1 MKKETKVVC
10 PKCGTEFEIPEHEYA
25 SAGVVI
31 GKDSG
36 LGTVVLKAAG
46 ETPVTK
52 AQKRMEALKAAGM
65 DTSGLFAMQ
74 TGDIAR
80 LDNGI
85 LSVVPED
92 DPIYSAIIKGGTI
105 PDRHLFR
112 RWVMAQMFHLLIG
125 DFTKNLRRKGYEYQ
139 WHMIEN
145 ELKVQSKLYY
155 TDKENFVERN
165 KWFNQNV
172 VTSLCEEYLRQL
184 RKRLDYLEENKT
196 HTCKG
201 VPYIKFGGKNI
212 FVSDLYNKVIAPV
225 DRAID
230 KIKYATDPVKLYVAY
245 TKFKKVYARMNYL
258 KMSTTFIDAYKGVGA
273 YYTMKNLIL
282 FHGCNFVDKDGN
294 KLSQSES
301 MRYLAKKADQYAAD
315 SEGWRL
321 FGVMKKLLQD
331 NHVDIQK
338 KIDSWSKD

>member
-1 MKKETKVVC
+1 MKETKVVC

-25 SAGVVI
+25 SAGMVI

-46 ETPVTK
+46 EAPLTK
-52 AQKRMEALKAAGM
+52 AQKRMEALKAAGV
-65 DTSGLFAMQ
+65 DTSSLFAMQ

-80 LDNGI
+80 LDNGV

-92 DPIYSAIIKGGTI
+92 DPIYSAIINGGTI

-112 RWVMAQMFHLLIG
+112 RWVMSQMFHLLIG

-145 ELKVQSKLYY
+145 ELKVQTKLFA
-155 TDKENFVERN
+155 TDKENFAERN
-165 KWFNQNV
+165 KWFNQRV
-172 VTSLCEEYLRQL
+172 VTELCEEYLHQL
-184 RKRLDYLEENKT
+184 KKRLNYLKENKT
-196 HTCKG
+196 HKCKN

-212 FVSDLYNKVIAPV
+212 FVSDLYSKVIVPV
-225 DRAID
+225 ERAIE
-230 KIKYATDPVKLYVAY
+230 KVKYATTPVKLYMAY
-245 TKFKKVYARMNYL
+245 AKFKQAYVRMNHL
-258 KMSTTFIDAYKGVGA
+258 KMDTTFIDAYKGVGA
-273 YYTMKNLIL
+273 YYTMKNLVL
-282 FHGCNFVDKDGN
+282 FHGCNFVDKDGK
-294 KLSQSES
+294 KLSQLES
-301 MRYLAKKADQYAAD
+301 MKYLGKKADQYAAD

-331 NHVDIQK
+331 NNVDIQK
-338 KIDSWSKD
+338 KINSWRKD

>member
-1 MKKETKVVC
+1 MKETKVIC
-10 PKCGTEFEIPEHEYA
+10 PKCGTEFEIPEHECA

-36 LGTVVLKAAG
+36 LGTVVLKEAG
-46 ETPVTK
+46 EAPVTK
-52 AQKRMEALKAAGM
+52 AQKRMEALKAAGI

-80 LDNGI
+80 LDNGV

-92 DPIYSAIIKGGTI
+92 DQIYSAIINGGTI

-139 WHMIEN
+139 WHMIED

-155 TDKENFVERN
+155 NDKENFVERN
-165 KWFNQNV
+165 KWFNQRV
-172 VTSLCEEYLRQL
+172 VTLLCEEYLRQL
-184 RKRLDYLEENKT
+184 GERLNYLRENKT

-201 VPYIKFGGKNI
+201 VLYIKFGGKNI
-212 FVSDLYNKVIAPV
+212 FLSDLYSKVIAPV
-225 DRAID
+225 YRAIS
-230 KIKYATDPVKLYVAY
+230 KIKCAADPVELYVAY
-245 TKFKKVYARMNYL
+245 TKFKKMYVRMNHL
-258 KMSTTFIDAYKGVGA
+258 KMDTTFIDAYKGVGA

-282 FHGCNFVDKDGN
+282 FHGCNFVDKDGK

-301 MRYLAKKADQYAAD
+301 MRYLAKKADQYASD

-331 NHVDIQK
+331 NCIDIQD
-338 KIDSWSKD
+338 KIGEWRK

>member
-1 MKKETKVVC
+1 MKETKVVC

-46 ETPVTK
+46 EAPLTK
-52 AQKRMEALKAAGM
+52 AQKRMEALKAAGV
-65 DTSGLFAMQ
+65 DTSSLFAMQ

-80 LDNGI
+80 LDNGV

-92 DPIYSAIIKGGTI
+92 DPIYSAIINGGTI

-112 RWVMAQMFHLLIG
+112 RWVMAQMLHLLIG

-139 WHMIEN
+139 WHMIED
-145 ELKVQSKLYY
+145 ELKVQSKLFYN
-155 TDKENFVERN
+155 DKENFFERN
-165 KWFNQNV
+165 KWFNQSV

-184 RKRLDYLEENKT
+184 KKRLDYLTENKT
-196 HTCKG
+196 HSCKG
-201 VPYIKFGGKNI
+201 VAYIKFGGKNV
-212 FVSDLYNKVIAPV
+212 FVTDVYNKIIAPV
-225 DRAID
+225 DRAIT
-230 KIKYATDPVKLYVAY
+230 KVKYATDPVKLYVAY
-245 TKFKKVYARMNYL
+245 TKFKGAYVRMSHL
-258 KMSTTFIDAYKGVGA
+258 KMDTAFIDAYKGVGA
-273 YYTMKNLIL
+273 YYTMKNLVL
-282 FHGCNFVDKDGN
+282 FHGCNFVDKDGK

-301 MRYLAKKADQYAAD
+301 MTYLRKKADQYAAD

-331 NHVDIQK
+331 NNVDIQK
-338 KIDSWSKD
+338 KIDSWRKD

>member
-1 MKKETKVVC
+1 MKETKVVC

-52 AQKRMEALKAAGM
+52 AQKRMEALKAAGV

-165 KWFNQNV
+165 KWFNQRV
-172 VTSLCEEYLRQL
+172 VTSLCEEYLHQL

-258 KMSTTFIDAYKGVGA
+258 KMNTTFIDAYKGVGA

>member
-1 MKKETKVVC
+1 MKETKVIC
-10 PKCGTEFEIPEHEYA
+10 PKCGTEFEIAEHEYV

-46 ETPVTK
+46 EAPVTK
-52 AQKRMEALKAAGM
+52 AQKRMEALKAAGI

-80 LDNGI
+80 LDNGV

-92 DPIYSAIIKGGTI
+92 DPIYSAIINGGTI

-139 WHMIEN
+139 WHMIED

-155 TDKENFVERN
+155 NDKENFVERN
-165 KWFNQNV
+165 KWFNQRV
-172 VTSLCEEYLRQL
+172 VISLCEEYLCQL
-184 RKRLDYLEENKT
+184 RKRLDYLKKNKT

-212 FVSDLYNKVIAPV
+212 FISDLYNKVIAPV
-225 DRAID
+225 DRAIS
-230 KIKYATDPVKLYVAY
+230 KIKYAADPVELYVAY
-245 TKFKKVYARMNYL
+245 TKFKKVYVRMNHL
-258 KMSTTFIDAYKGVGA
+258 KMDTAFIDAYKGVGA
-273 YYTMKNLIL
+273 YYTMKNLVL
-282 FHGCNFVDKDGN
+282 FHGCNFVDKDGK

-301 MRYLAKKADQYAAD
+301 MRYLAKKADQYASN

-331 NHVDIQK
+331 NHIDIQK